1 MAGLDDQVI
10 LRPAGILSHLGGLGR
25 KKVMVCPEGAQSLS
39 HALGKLGV
47 DLVQERE
54 DLMADAIA
62 GKSDILVGA
71 VLHIGEVLLAQVFHN
86 FNPACGQQG
95 TNQGAPPGRH
105 PGQALKPSSPDEV
118 EQGGLHIV
126 IGVVGRGNERAV
138 QGTGG
143 LLQEG
148 IAHFPGGFLQS
159 GAAAAGLS
167 GHIAQGEGNLPLP
180 AEVFHKRGVPCG
192 LFAPELVVIVG
203 DKEGEAQLL
212 RLPSE
217 QVEQAHGV
225 GAARYGAQNASPRG
239 EDGVF
244 AGEGGKAAGQLRS
257 CHRV

>member
-1 MAGLDDQVI
+1 
-10 LRPAGILSHLGGLGR
+10 
-25 KKVMVCPEGAQSLS
+25 
-39 HALGKLGV
+39 
-47 DLVQERE
+47 
-54 DLMADAIA
+54 MADAVA
-62 GKSDILVGA
+62 GKGDILVGT

-86 FNPACGQQG
+86 FSPPCGQQG

-105 PGQALKPSSPDEV
+105 PGQALKPSPPDEV
-118 EQGGLHIV
+118 EQGGLYIV
-126 IGVVGRGNERAV
+126 IGVVGRGNERTV
-138 QGTGG
+138 QGTGS

-148 IAHFPGGFLQS
+148 IAHFPGGFLQT
-159 GAAAAGLS
+159 GTAAAGLF
-167 GHIAQGEGNLPLP
+167 GHIAPPQGEGDLPLP

-203 DKEGEAQLL
+203 GKEGEAQLL

-239 EDGVF
+239 EHGVF
-244 AGEGGKAAGQLRS
+244 AGKGGKAAGQLRS